1 MTYNALIS
9 CAVDDISTH
18 ILTKRMTVSF
28 FPFNEAEIFQLTSSR
43 RGWQHILH
51 QLQEVRI
58 FQLTSSRRGWPFI
71 LAPHCLQKH
80 FNSHPHEED
89 DNKCK
94 SEMQGN
100 VYFNSHPHEE
110 DDGFLSA
117 HMEVI
122 YISTHILTK
131 RMTTLLY
138 YNMVLR
144 AEIISTHILTK
155 RMTELVVDHI
165 DGNVFQLTSSRR
177 GWPEEFNEKYD
188 NIIFQLT
195 SSRRGWQK
203 LRQLV
208 NSNLN
213 FNSHP
218 HEEDDGKKVAVTAT

>member
-1 MTYNALIS
+1 
-9 CAVDDISTH
+9 
-18 ILTKRMTVSF
+18 MTVSF
-28 FPFNEAEIFQLTSSR
+28 FPFNEAEIFQLTSSRRGWHISPSEYFSSNLFQLTSSR

-131 RMTTLLY
+131 RMTKS
-138 YNMVLR
+138 VIR
-144 AEIISTHILTK
+144 FVREILISTHILTK
-155 RMTELVVDHI
+155 RMTGIIPCRFSFPDISTHI
-165 DGNVFQLTSSRR
+165 LTKRMTVLQRTEKFKLSFQLTSSRR
-177 GWPEEFNEKYD
+177 GWRRCF
-188 NIIFQLT
+188 IIIWCYEQKLFQLT
-195 SSRRGWQK
+195 SSRRGWQ
-203 LRQLV
+203 
-208 NSNLN
+208 S
-213 FNSHP
+213 
-218 HEEDDGKKVAVTAT
+218 